1 MKIIYGFSIVSS
13 FFGLWITSLLPKS
26 FELVL
31 GFILI
36 FSFGMI
42 HGSNDILIIK
52 RLSNAPKKNFV
63 KVLLSYLFVVSLAI
77 IVFYFVPELAL
88 LLFVLFSSY
97 HFGEQHWENKMN
109 NLNDRLRRIFFFC
122 YGLLILYLVFYFN
135 IESVIGIIYDITGF
149 KIINIYITEVISVLI
164 VILSLISSVA
174 IHKKNIDIKS
184 FLKEIFLILVLSIIF
199 NASSLI
205 WGFTIYFIIWH
216 SIPSLVDQISFIYGS
231 FNKNNIIKYI
241 KDALPF
247 WLVSILGIFIL
258 FLIFKDEKH
267 FHSLFFAFIAAV
279 TFPHAI
285 VMLEMFSK
293 KERSFK
299 IK

>member
-13 FFGLWITSLLPKS
+13 FFGLWITSLLPRS
-26 FELVL
+26 LELVL
-31 GFILI
+31 GFVLI

-52 RLSNAPKKNFV
+52 RLSNAPKDNLV
-63 KVLLSYLFVVSLAI
+63 KVLLTYLFVVSLAI
-77 IVFYFVPELAL
+77 IFFYFVPELAL
-88 LLFVLFSSY
+88 LFFVLFSSY

-109 NLNDRLRRIFFFC
+109 NLNDRLKRVFFFS

-149 KIINIYITEVISVLI
+149 KIINIYTTEVISILI
-164 VILSLISSVA
+164 VVLSLISSVA
-174 IHKKNIDIKS
+174 IYKKNIDIKS
-184 FLKEIFLILVLSIIF
+184 FLREIFLILVLSIIF
-199 NASSLI
+199 KASSLI

-231 FNKNNIIKYI
+231 FNKSNILKYTR
-241 KDALPF
+241 DALPF

-258 FLIFKDEKH
+258 FLIFKNEKH

-293 KERSFK
+293 KKRSFK
-299 IK
+299 EK